1 MTTVSSFSRKPRAV
15 EAAKLSE
22 DTTEL
27 VHIAKWCDGLLVM
40 KFDEDEL
47 VEHGTY
53 IRIPAQD
60 GNAADAGLG
69 DYIIKMP
76 ETMEADSY
84 FVVSPADA
92 FESDYQTV

>member
-1 MTTVSSFSRKPRAV
+1 MTISSFSRKPRAV

-22 DTTEL
+22 DTVEL
-27 VHIAKWCDGLLVM
+27 AHIAKWCDGQLTM

-53 IRIPAQD
+53 IRIPTQD
-60 GNAADAGLG
+60 GNAVDAGLG

-84 FVVSPADA
+84 FIVSPADA

>member
-1 MTTVSSFSRKPRAV
+1 MTISSFSRKPRAV

-22 DTTEL
+22 DTAEL
-27 VHIAKWCDGLLVM
+27 VHIAKWCDGQLVM

-53 IRIPAQD
+53 IRIRCQN
-60 GNAADAGLG
+60 GDAIVAELG

-84 FVVSPADA
+84 FVVSPADE